1 MKSANIALKSDILS
15 EIRVISTRLTPCR
28 DTQNT
33 RRRRRMYI
41 LSCKLLLLLLRFSVY
56 LLPLLARRSLALAR
70 SLHAFI
76 IVGGIGSGRKEGRK
90 QEEEGR
96 LRFVQRW
103 RRTAVHNKYKAWPS
117 LVIMF
122 IGICLD
128 LNKT

>member
-1 MKSANIALKSDILS
+1 MQSANIALKSDILS

-76 IVGGIGSGRKEGRK
+76 IVGGIGSGRKE
-90 QEEEGR
+90 EGR
-96 LRFVQRW
+96 LRLYKDGEGRPCSTINIKHGPAQSCYYVHRDLFGPVQNIN
-103 RRTAVHNKYKAWPS
+103 A
-117 LVIMF
+117 
-122 IGICLD
+122 
-128 LNKT
+128 

>member
-56 LLPLLARRSLALAR
+56 LLPLLARRSLTLAR

-76 IVGGIGSGRKEGRK
+76 IVGGIGSGRKEARGGGTF
-90 QEEEGR
+90 EI
-96 LRFVQRW
+96 VQRW
-103 RRTAVHNKYKAWPS
+103 RRTA
-117 LVIMF
+117 M
-122 IGICLD
+122 
-128 LNKT
+128 